1 MKRFLLV
8 IAATCFAATS
18 MAQIGIGTT
27 SPQAALDVS
36 STTQGI
42 LIPRMTTA
50 QRTAM
55 SSPVTSTMVYD
66 TSLGEYYYY
75 NGTGW
80 TALVPKAD
88 SKIYQVFKTGGT
100 TIGSDIPWNSVSG
113 QGTALSYAGTQI
125 TLPANKTFMIT
136 SYIANASSGG
146 LSNGNWYQYQVV
158 DASTNGISSFIYS
171 TPSHVVLRSNNL
183 DESDAGQPAMAMIKT
198 GSSAK
203 NIKFKYVT
211 GNAPSYINTTG
222 GDGVPVTMLFVQEL

>member
-8 IAATCFAATS
+8 IAASCFAATG
-18 MAQIGIGTT
+18 MVQIGIGTT

-66 TSLGEYYYY
+66 TSLGEDYYT
-75 NGTGW
+75 GTGW

-88 SKIYQVFKTGGT
+88 SKIFQIFKTAGT
-100 TIGSDIPWNSVSG
+100 SIGSDIPWNSVSG
-113 QGTALSYAGTQI
+113 QGTALSYSGTQI
-125 TLPANKTFMIT
+125 TLTANKTFIIT
-136 SYIANASSGG
+136 AYVANGSSAGTAT
-146 LSNGNWYQYQVV
+146 GNWYQYQVV
-158 DASTNGISSFIYS
+158 DATTNGVSSFIYS
-171 TPSHVVLRSNNL
+171 TPSHLALRSVNL

-211 GNAPSYINTTG
+211 GNTPSYINTTG